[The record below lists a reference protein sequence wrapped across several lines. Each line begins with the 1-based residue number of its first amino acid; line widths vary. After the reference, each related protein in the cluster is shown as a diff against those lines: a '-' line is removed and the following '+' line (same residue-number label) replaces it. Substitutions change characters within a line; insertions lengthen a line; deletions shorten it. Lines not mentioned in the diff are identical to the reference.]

1 MEKFNKIIHGDLD
14 ISSENSQCSI
24 QIVSYLLK
32 KDIPDN
38 LNNLLYEFYK
48 LFFEV
53 TDFMNSKH
61 LGEEFEQARLYLKF
75 KTIIEDPSNAMS

>member
-1 MEKFNKIIHGDLD
+1 MEKFIKIINGNPD

-24 QIVSYLLK
+24 NIVSYLLK
-32 KDIPDN
+32 FDIPVI

-53 TDFMNSKH
+53 TDYMDSKH
-61 LGEEFEQARLYLKF
+61 
-75 KTIIEDPSNAMS
+75 

>member
-1 MEKFNKIIHGDLD
+1 MEKFIKIIHGDLD

-24 QIVSYLLK
+24 KIASYLLK
-32 KDIPDN
+32 NVLPEN

-61 LGEEFEQARLYLKF
+61 
-75 KTIIEDPSNAMS
+75 